1 MPHYYLSAH
10 AKERWAQRCPDVD
23 LQTEVAQAT
32 RAGKK
37 IINILREAWERS
49 QGKASW
55 CAEHDYLV
63 GPSGTLLILSQH
75 KVVTVLL
82 VAELKKRAAQRAAD
96 DRARRRRAL

>member
-10 AKERWAQRCPDVD
+10 AKERWAQRCPGVE
-23 LQTEVAQAT
+23 LQTEANQAT

-37 IINILREAWERS
+37 LINILRESWERS
-49 QGKASW
+49 QGKATW

-63 GPSGTLLILSQH
+63 GPSGTLLIVNGF

-82 VAELKKRAAQRAAD
+82 VADVKKRAAQRAAD
-96 DRARRRRAL
+96 DRARRRRVL